1 MVPTSL
7 YGEEGIVTEFNMYN
21 DNMKAMRG
29 SISIVMMMVLLSA
42 LGAGLVLVKSNTE
55 TRKGAYFA
63 GSKVLL
69 QPTAIDKKVGDSVVI
84 GLYVDSGMTTG
95 INGENAK
102 VDFVKTQFCFGKEL
116 NIVAGI
122 GNTANVKLNDSAFDE
137 ILELE
142 VTDTSATQRCLL
154 LAVKSTKDESKL
166 LSGMI
171 QVASIRLTAESEGK
185 GSINIDQSL
194 TQVSGP
200 NPNDASTD
208 MSLSVD
214 SVTGA
219 DYRISSGVVPTATP
233 TCAPRPVCLDEVPPC
248 MISQPVGGWC
258 PIVATPT
265 PTKAIAPTATKTPSP
280 TKSPIPTATRTPT
293 LVMTI
298 TPTPT
303 ATKTPSP
310 TMTPTLAP
318 CQQPSG
324 RPDGCAC
331 IINSQC
337 LHVCIAGVCGVLPTS
352 TPTRIPT
359 STPTSTPT
367 PTATRTPTPTATRTP
382 TPTATRT
389 PTPSPTN
396 TPVPPTLTPTKTPTP
411 VVGETSLKLLPATGN
426 YGVGKTIVMM
436 VEINT
441 GSVNDKLDGFDV
453 RLNFEPTK
461 VGFSGIEML
470 NGYQLINGG
479 GAENLGVI
487 TDNIIRLSAVSM
499 GGSSGGTITVAKITL
514 VAKVAGD
521 TTISYNGGIL
531 LINLTNEWPVK
542 SSSGAK
548 YTIVGAVSTPTLTPT
563 NTPPVTSCRIC
574 PSVFNCYVST
584 AGEHRWFVDGYVQG
598 GFVRETVANSVACG
612 GVVKPSYVGK
622 TGGDAN
628 CDGLVDGADY
638 SVWRREYLDICKT
651 EPIVSATW
659 EADLN
664 CDTKVDGYDYSLWR
678 RGYN

>member
-1 MVPTSL
+1 
-7 YGEEGIVTEFNMYN
+7 MYN

-69 QPTAIDKKVGDSVVI
+69 QPTAIDKKVGEPVAI

-95 INGENAK
+95 IYGENAK
-102 VDFVKTQFCFGKEL
+102 VDFIKTQLCFGKEL
-116 NIVAGI
+116 NIVADI
-122 GNTANVKLNDSAFDE
+122 GNTANVKLNQVAFDE
-137 ILELE
+137 ILELG
-142 VTDTSATQRCLL
+142 VTDISATQRCLL
-154 LAVKSTKDESKL
+154 LAVKATKDESNL
-166 LSGMI
+166 MSGMI
-171 QVASIRLTAESEGK
+171 QVASIRLTAESVGK
-185 GSINIDQSL
+185 GSININQSL

-208 MSLSVD
+208 MSLSID
-214 SVTGA
+214 SVAGA
-219 DYRISSGVVPTATP
+219 DYNISLVQVPTATVTPMP
-233 TCAPRPVCLDEVPPC
+233 TCVPRPACLDEVPPC
-248 MISQPVGGWC
+248 MISEPAGGWC
-258 PIVATPT
+258 PVISTPT
-265 PTKAIAPTATKTPSP
+265 PTKVMIPTATRTMTP

-293 LVMTI
+293 LIMTK

-310 TMTPTLAP
+310 SFTPTATKTPTVTPTLAP

-331 IINSQC
+331 IINNQC

-352 TPTRIPT
+352 TPTR
-359 STPTSTPT
+359 TPT
-367 PTATRTPTPTATRTP
+367 PTV
-382 TPTATRT
+382 TRT

-411 VVGETSLKLLPATGN
+411 VVGETSLKLLPATGS
-426 YGVGKTIVMM
+426 YEVGETIVMM

-441 GSVNDKLDGFDV
+441 GGVSNKLDGFDI

-499 GGSSGGTITVAKITL
+499 GGSGGGVITVAKITL

-521 TTISYNGGIL
+521 TVISYNGGIL

-548 YTIVGAVSTPTLTPT
+548 YTIVGVTVTPT
-563 NTPPVTSCRIC
+563 NTPPVARCRTC
-574 PSVFNCYVST
+574 PSEFYCYVST
-584 AGEHRWFVDGYVQG
+584 TGEHRWFVTGYVQG
-598 GFVRETVANSVACG
+598 GFVRETVANSTVCG
-612 GVVKPSYVGK
+612 GVVKPTYVGK

-628 CDGLVDGADY
+628 CDGSVDGADY

-651 EPIVSATW
+651 EPIESATW
-659 EADLN
+659 EADFN
-664 CDTKVDGYDYSLWR
+664 CDSKVDGYDYSLWR